1 MHTSM
6 NVLNFRHMIHAP
18 TVSAD
23 KYLVRFD
30 YKINGLTRYSYI
42 PAHAGG
48 YGGPK
53 LTGGEER
60 THLMIRVKLPPFPT
74 LQVFYSSELSHQA
87 SHAQRSREGC
97 ATAVEKIIK
106 A

>member
-1 MHTSM
+1 MFTRM
-6 NVLNFRHMIHAP
+6 ILGHMIHAP

-42 PAHAGG
+42 PAH
-48 YGGPK
+48 GGPK

-74 LQVFYSSELSHQA
+74 LIVFYASELSHLA
-87 SHAQRSREGC
+87 S
-97 ATAVEKIIK
+97 
-106 A
+106 